1 MGNKMLPVV
10 HQKSIL
16 TEDAAN
22 LGLLVFA
29 LKNILIP
36 KIFISLW
43 LEKLS
48 KKKKRY
54 VHFDFN
60 IAPSKALNYLSNFQK
75 ITTHNFYPLIKFNKI
90 ERKYKKDKN
99 KSSRGVIK
107 KKIREI
113 YYASHK
119 DSLIYSWYAKIL
131 DNFYEHVL
139 STEEYKDSPTAY
151 RKLGSKSNIDFA
163 LEVFKHIKN
172 QDESVVIT
180 VDIKQFFDKLDHKH
194 LKQSWELLLGEDIL
208 PQDHYKIY
216 KSLTSFAFVE
226 ETELYKILKVKKNKR
241 SYMTRL
247 CSAEDFRSKV
257 RDKGLIKTHEKK
269 FGIPQGTPISS
280 ILSNIYMQNFD
291 KAIYEYLKH
300 DTFLYKR
307 YSDDIV
313 IVCERKDK
321 IKVIRMLKN
330 ELKKIKLNLNPKKT
344 NIILFKKGVK
354 GISKGYSE
362 NGEIVN
368 LQYLGFDFDG
378 ENYFIR
384 SSSISRYYTRL
395 KSSIKATVK
404 NAKKSPNKIILKK
417 NIYTK
422 YSHLGERNFISYA
435 YQASQKMNS
444 KNIKRQIKK
453 HMKII
458 GSSIKEN
465 KTKYNL
471 H

>member
-1 MGNKMLPVV
+1 MLPVV